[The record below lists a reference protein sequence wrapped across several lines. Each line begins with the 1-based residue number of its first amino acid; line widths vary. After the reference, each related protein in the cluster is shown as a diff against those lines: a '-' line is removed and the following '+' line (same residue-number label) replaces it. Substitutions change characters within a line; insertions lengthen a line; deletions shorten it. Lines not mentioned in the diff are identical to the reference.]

1 MKIGMWGVMSQ
12 VGVMWCGA
20 GHLRTFPRTYLHL
33 PAHARLVFPPIPS
46 LLRHDQVSDQNS
58 SDANKKYMRGRTA
71 AAADGWMDAA
81 ADGEMDGVIEIMMCD
96 WQTWRV
102 SDRDGCRAGS
112 RRDSRAVQT

>member
-1 MKIGMWGVMSQ
+1 MVLGTYVPSHVPTYTYPPTQDSFFLPFQASCAMTKSVTRIAAMPTRNTCV
-12 VGVMWCGA
+12 A
-20 GHLRTFPRTYLHL
+20 GRPRPHGLTDARART
-33 PAHARLVFPPIPS
+33 
-46 LLRHDQVSDQNS
+46 
-58 SDANKKYMRGRTA
+58 
-71 AAADGWMDAA
+71 DGWMDAA